1 MNDGPIQAVLFDLD
15 DTLYPQAEFLA
26 GAWRAVA
33 VASATLVGLPDDT
46 VLEALTGVA
55 AEGSDRGRIIDRA
68 LERLGI
74 RDVEVSSLVDVFRS
88 HTPARLHPYR
98 GARGALASLREQV
111 PIGLVSDGDVGIQRA
126 KLRALGLEAAFDA
139 IVFSDELGREHRK
152 PDPLPFNTALEAL
165 GVRAAG
171 AVYVGDRPDKDV
183 AGATGAGLRAVRV
196 LTGEYAAEPG
206 EVAPWRQAP
215 DVFAAIRLCGPYL
228 RARVDS
234 GPDGESGRL

>member
-1 MNDGPIQAVLFDLD
+1 MAPSQAVLFDLD

-33 VASATLVGLPDDT
+33 VVSATLVGLPADT

-68 LERLGI
+68 LERLGT
-74 RDVEVSSLVDVFRS
+74 RAMSSLCRS
-88 HTPARLHPYR
+88 SMCSAVTPRP
-98 GARGALASLREQV
+98 GCT
-111 PIGLVSDGDVGIQRA
+111 PIGELEAPWRHSGAGADRARQRRRRRDPA
-126 KLRALGLEAAFDA
+126 GEAARLGLEAAFDA

-215 DVFAAIRLCGPYL
+215 DVFAVIRLVG
-228 RARVDS
+228 RTFARGVDS